1 MTKYLC
7 PSLLPMT
14 VINTMTKKAER
25 ENSLFDYTGG
35 HQWKPGRELEA
46 GTWRQGLTQRR
57 WRCAALACS
66 ACFRMHPRPPSQGC
80 TAHSGLG
87 SHTPVIDQENSPT
100 DLTTGQL

>member
-35 HQWKPGRELEA
+35 HQWKPGQELEA

-66 ACFRMHPRPPSQGC
+66 ACFRMHPDRHLRGALPTVDWGLTHQSSTKK
-80 TAHSGLG
+80 TAPQ
-87 SHTPVIDQENSPT
+87 T
-100 DLTTGQL
+100 